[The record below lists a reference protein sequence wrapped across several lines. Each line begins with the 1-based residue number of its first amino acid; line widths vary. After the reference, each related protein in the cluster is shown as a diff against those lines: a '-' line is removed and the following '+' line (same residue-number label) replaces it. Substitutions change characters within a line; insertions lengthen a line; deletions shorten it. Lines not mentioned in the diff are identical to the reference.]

1 MTTHLEPH
9 PDNRIVT
16 PPRSSIVAA
25 SAWMVGLTLALF
37 FLPLLNGIIGGFVGG
52 YKVGG
57 AGRALLAAI
66 LPAIVVAIALW
77 IIFAVFDAPVIGV
90 VAGLAGAALVVL
102 ADIGIF
108 IGALIGG
115 AMSKR

>member
-1 MTTHLEPH
+1 MTTHLERH
-9 PDNRIVT
+9 PDSPIVT
-16 PPRSSIVAA
+16 PPRASIVAG
-25 SAWMVGLTLALF
+25 SLWMVGLTLALF
-37 FLPLLNGIIGGFVGG
+37 FLPLINGIVGGFVGG

-57 AGRALLAAI
+57 AGRALIAAI

-77 IIFAVFDAPVIGV
+77 VIFAVFDAPVIGL
-90 VAGLAGAALVVL
+90 VAGVAGAALVVL

-115 AMSKR
+115 AMSNR